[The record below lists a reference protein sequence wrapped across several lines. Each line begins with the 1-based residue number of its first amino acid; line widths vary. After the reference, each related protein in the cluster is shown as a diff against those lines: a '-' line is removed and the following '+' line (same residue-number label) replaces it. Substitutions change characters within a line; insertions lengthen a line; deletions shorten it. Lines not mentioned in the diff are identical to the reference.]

1 MDNEI
6 EIKKV
11 LYDDIKIANEFFD
24 FIDEGAKEDYELYE
38 DIKKGIKSI
47 DEVKGLRKSL
57 IKKRKIT
64 YKEFKK
70 NNIKKYINRL
80 IGSRWEFFHL
90 RAEIVGI
97 SFVNEFV
104 DYNNDV
110 YLMDLKGDINDY
122 LLRYDNR
129 TFIRDLRDHALF
141 NPDPNSMFYPK
152 ILKDLLEDYKRQGL
166 KKLKRWGRWWW

>member
-57 IKKRKIT
+57 IKKRKI
-64 YKEFKK
+64 
-70 NNIKKYINRL
+70 
-80 IGSRWEFFHL
+80 
-90 RAEIVGI
+90 
-97 SFVNEFV
+97 
-104 DYNNDV
+104 
-110 YLMDLKGDINDY
+110 
-122 LLRYDNR
+122 
-129 TFIRDLRDHALF
+129 
-141 NPDPNSMFYPK
+141 
-152 ILKDLLEDYKRQGL
+152 
-166 KKLKRWGRWWW
+166 